1 MSKRKFWLLFFVFLA
16 TILVGTKKAGAYYDP
31 GGASGGASRQQV
43 FEESVF
49 STDQFN
55 QPSHSYSNIE
65 SIVASLNNLISGC
78 QTDACQEKLLSDS
91 GGAVGA
97 TTSLIAQIYAS
108 PPASSA
114 TYFADLGQRLNLT
127 QPAYAQDSGPGFSGL
142 RPLLTLWKNFR
153 NVAYIFFIF
162 IFVFVGFAMMF
173 RLKINPQTVVT
184 IQSAIPKAVVALI
197 LVTFSYAIAGLMID
211 FMYLIAGIMLAIIN
225 PQSFIDSAVNF
236 FAGLGLMEGH
246 ENFNILTFSI
256 YFWGKSA
263 SIIKDVGSMFSILG
277 FLPDVIKDLVEK
289 FPGAFM
295 LTRNLAIELILG
307 IILLFIFFKIFIGL
321 IVCYVKVLLNVI
333 VSPVRLMLGA
343 IPGQNSFGAWL
354 KDLTVNLLPFPVVVA
369 MLALA
374 GEMSSLGEKGFLE
387 ESLWVAPIIRPANV
401 IPGLGQ
407 GTMASYVGSILAF
420 GVLLLTAR
428 VPDIIKSM
436 FEKKPFE
443 YGGALGQ
450 ALGAPYMTAKRGL
463 VGVAQTAETID
474 KALGTE
480 GQPGWAARAASGI
493 KRRTSTSGKP
503 TVTQRTP
510 QQIAMQKR
518 SPGRGGRGG

>member
-1 MSKRKFWLLFFVFLA
+1 MLSLMFKRKFWLLFFVFLA
-16 TILVGTKKAGAYYDP
+16 IIFVGTKKANAYYDP
-31 GGASGGASRQQV
+31 GGASGGTSRQQV

-49 STDQFN
+49 DTDQFN

-78 QTDACQEKLLSDS
+78 QTEACQEKLLGDS
-91 GGAVGA
+91 GGAIGA
-97 TTSLIAQIYAS
+97 TTSLIAKIYAS

-127 QPAYAQDSGPGFSGL
+127 QPAYAQSGGPGFVGL
-142 RPLLTLWKNFR
+142 RPLLTLWRNFR

-162 IFVFVGFAMMF
+162 IFIFVGFAMMF

-184 IQSAIPKAVVALI
+184 IQSAIPKAVMALI

-211 FMYLIAGIMLAIIN
+211 LMYLITGIMLAIIN
-225 PQSFIDSAVNF
+225 PQSFIDSAIKF
-236 FAGLGLMEGH
+236 FAGLGLMEGP

-256 YFWGKSA
+256 YFWGKSG
-263 SIIKDVGSMFSILG
+263 SIIKDIGSIFSPLG
-277 FLPDVIKDLVEK
+277 FLPDFLKNIIEY
-289 FPGAFM
+289 FPGSFT
-295 LTRNLAIELILG
+295 LTRNLAIELILA
-307 IILLFIFFKIFIGL
+307 IILLFLFFKIFIGL

-333 VSPVRLMLGA
+333 VSPIRLMLGA
-343 IPGQNSFGAWL
+343 IPGQDSLGSWL

-374 GEMSSLGEKGFLE
+374 GEMNSLGEDNFG
-387 ESLWVAPIIRPANV
+387 SLWVAPIIRPANI
-401 IPGLGQ
+401 IPGLAENV
-407 GTMASYVGSILAF
+407 MARYVGSILAF

-428 VPDIIKSM
+428 VPDIIKGM

-450 ALGAPYMTAKRGL
+450 ALGAPISAGGKVIGTAGQIAESASKLYGSYKEFRGD
-463 VGVAQTAETID
+463 TTSKTPERD
-474 KALGTE
+474 
-480 GQPGWAARAASGI
+480 
-493 KRRTSTSGKP
+493 TSTSG
-503 TVTQRTP
+503 T
-510 QQIAMQKR
+510 
-518 SPGRGGRGG
+518 SN